1 MKAGTS
7 LSLRGRGGAE
17 NRVKRKPAHQKTL
30 RHHQIFL
37 VILRCKVLV
46 SWFFWLFENAGKLA
60 RGIFWGLQGL
70 QGVGMVHFWGLHEL
84 QVKKKGSFLSFHGV
98 QTSCEG
104 PFSLFHDVKTS
115 CEDPFWSFHG
125 LQTPSEG
132 PFLLF
137 ARAANSLRGGFFTLC
152 TGCKPLARGPFS
164 RGAEVA
170 TRKVGESQTFLSFY
184 LFKKGWKSW
193 CFSLECGC
201 FICVA
206 YEDVNVAT
214 GDVCDV

>member
-1 MKAGTS
+1 MRES
-7 LSLRGRGGAE
+7 
-17 NRVKRKPAHQKTL
+17 
-30 RHHQIFL
+30 
-37 VILRCKVLV
+37 
-46 SWFFWLFENAGKLA
+46 
-60 RGIFWGLQGL
+60 L
-70 QGVGMVHFWGLHEL
+70 QGVFFVVCRGCKEAEWCIFGACRSCKWRKRGLFCRFTGCKPPARVLFDCFTGCKLLARVLFHSLHE
-84 QVKKKGSFLSFHGV
+84 
-98 QTSCEG
+98 
-104 PFSLFHDVKTS
+104 
-115 CEDPFWSFHG
+115 

-137 ARAANSLRGGFFTLC
+137 ARAANLLRGSFSTLC
-152 TGCKPLARGPFS
+152 TGCKLSARGLFS
-164 RGAEVA
+164 REAEVA

-201 FICVA
+201 FTCVA

>member
-1 MKAGTS
+1 M
-7 LSLRGRGGAE
+7 
-17 NRVKRKPAHQKTL
+17 VH
-30 RHHQIFL
+30 
-37 VILRCKVLV
+37 
-46 SWFFWLFENAGKLA
+46 FWGLQGLQEVGMEH
-60 RGIFWGLQGL
+60 FWGLQGL

-84 QVKKKGSFLSFHGV
+84 QVKKKGAFLSFHGV

-104 PFSLFHDVKTS
+104 SFS
-115 CEDPFWSFHG
+115 SFHG
-125 LQTPSEG
+125 LQTLCEG
-132 PFLLF
+132 PFPLF
-137 ARAANSLRGGFFTLC
+137 ARCANSQRGSFFTLC
-152 TGCKPLARGPFS
+152 TGCKLPASGIFS
-164 RGAEVA
+164 REAEVT
-170 TRKVGESQTFLSFY
+170 TRKAGKSQIFLSFY